1 MKHWRTLGVSP
12 PGKGASE
19 IERLRF
25 GRDLSVRSLAYFS
38 PIMLALFLLFQ
49 MPLWAFIVLAAT
61 FLFQAVSILRLT
73 QRIRGAQKVG
83 SSPS

>member
-1 MKHWRTLGVSP
+1 VRHWRTLGVSP

-25 GRDLSVRSLAYFS
+25 VRDLSVRSLAYFG
-38 PIMLALFLLFQ
+38 PIMLALFFLFQ

-73 QRIRGAQKVG
+73 QRIRAAGKAG
-83 SSPS
+83 FGP